1 MNLMTLSMKIKQ
13 LIFFGLLF
21 FSANSYGQDTLYVAV
36 TGTSGAAG
44 TQKAPLGSIAEALL
58 RARTIT
64 SKDTVY
70 IYVGSGTYLLK
81 EPIHI
86 SERDQNRIVIAGAP
100 ENKPL
105 LSGGIPITGWERT
118 KEGWWKCKVPEVA
131 RYGFKFE
138 QLYVNGV
145 RAVRARTPDTG
156 WFFVDSSK
164 ERIGFKGTGR
174 VSEYATQTIY
184 TNPLNLHTLNKRDG
198 DDPDMVV
205 GFYHKWDYTRKP
217 VAFLDSDS
225 GCLFTAGKAMTSWNP
240 IQKGSR
246 FILENYKAAL
256 TAPGEW
262 FLSRTGYLYYIPR
275 AEEKMET
282 AEVYAPALTQ
292 LVTITGMAGHLVTDK
307 IFRNIRFAHVADR
320 MPSNGNDPMQAA
332 AEIDAAIRIDWA
344 RNIGFQNCEV
354 THTGNY
360 AFWFRRAVTHSMVT
374 HSFIYDTGGGGI
386 KIGETEPP
394 AEGTP
399 LTEQVL
405 IENNIIRHI
414 GMLFPNAVGV
424 VVFNAANNRILHN
437 VIADSRYTGISLG
450 WMWGYAVTKQYT
462 TYLDA
467 QGRLQYANNK
477 VLKNP
482 SVNNEV
488 AYNDIHHIGWGEL
501 SDMGAVY
508 TLAESPGTHIHNNVI
523 HDVYAYDYGGWGL
536 YTDEG
541 SSDILLENNL
551 VYACKSG
558 GFHQHYGRNN
568 TIRNNIFAFGHLQQL
583 DFTRVEAHRSFTFT
597 NNIILMDHGA
607 MFHGPWDKGNLN
619 MEQNCYWNTSGAVPL
634 FLTRSF
640 TDWCSFRDKGAVFQD
655 PLFKDPLHGDFSF
668 SSLKTARKIHFTPF
682 DYRKAGVYGSDAW
695 IQKSKMSGDEI
706 NAFRQ
711 IVRDREK
718 SYSAYY
724 R

>member
-1 MNLMTLSMKIKQ
+1 MIKR
-13 LIFFGLLF
+13 IVGCCLLF
-21 FSANSYGQDTLYVAV
+21 LQMQGYGQDSLYVAV
-36 TGTSGAAG
+36 NGSSRAAG
-44 TQKAPLGSIAEALL
+44 TRQAPLGSVAQALL
-58 RARTIT
+58 RARTII
-64 SKDTVY
+64 SKDTVH
-70 IYVGSGTYLLK
+70 IYVGPGTYLLK

-86 SERDQNRIVIAGAP
+86 SEEDQNRIVIEGDP
-100 ENKPL
+100 GHKPV
-105 LSGGIPITGWERT
+105 LSGGIPIAGWERT
-118 KEGWWKCKVPEVA
+118 KEGWWKCKVPEAV
-131 RYGFKFE
+131 RYGFRFE

-145 RAVRARTPDTG
+145 RATRARTPDTG

-164 ERIGFKGTGR
+164 ERIGVKGTGR
-174 VSEYATQTIY
+174 VGEYAAQTIY
-184 TNPLNLHTLNKRDG
+184 THPANLQTLRKRDE
-198 DDPDMVV
+198 DDADMVV
-205 GFYHKWDYTRKP
+205 AFYHKWDYTRKP

-225 GCLFTAGKAMTSWNP
+225 GRLFISGAAMKPWNP
-240 IQKGSR
+240 VQKGSR

-256 TAPGEW
+256 SAPGEW
-262 FLSRTGYLYYIPR
+262 FLSPAGYLYYIPR
-275 AEEKMET
+275 EGEKMET

-292 LVTITGMAGHLVTDK
+292 LVTITGTAGHLVTDK
-307 IFRNIRFAHVADR
+307 IFRNISFAHTADR
-320 MPSNGNDPMQAA
+320 MPANGNEPMQAA

-344 RNIGFQNCEV
+344 EKIIFQNCEV
-354 THTGNY
+354 MHTGNY
-360 AFWFRRAVTHSMVT
+360 AFWLRRAVKNSAIT
-374 HSFIYDTGGGGI
+374 HSFIYDMGGGGI
-386 KIGETEPP
+386 KIGETALP

-399 LTEQVL
+399 LTEQIL

-414 GMLFPNAVGV
+414 GLLFPSAVGV

-467 QGRLQYANNK
+467 QGRLQYANDK

-568 TIRNNIFAFGHLQQL
+568 TIRNNIFAFGHYQQL
-583 DFTRVEAHRSFTFT
+583 DFTRVEPHRSFSFT

-607 MFHGPWDKGNLN
+607 VFHGPWDKGNIL
-619 MEQNCYWNTSGAVPL
+619 MEQNCYWSMNAAAPL
-634 FLTRSF
+634 FMGQSF
-640 TDWCSFRDKGAVFQD
+640 SAWRRLKDKEALFAD
-655 PLFKDPLHGDFSF
+655 PLFKDPLQGDFSF
-668 SSLKTARKIHFTPF
+668 KSLKTARKIHFQPF
-682 DYRKAGVYGSDAW
+682 DYKKAGVYGDDSW
-695 IQKSKMSGDEI
+695 IQKSKMSEHEME
-706 NAFRQ
+706 AFRR
-711 IVRDREK
+711 IIRDREK
-718 SYSAYY
+718 TYSAYY